1 MEKRFKEVSEDSECF
16 AKLKDIK
23 ITTVDSFQVSCGF
36 CTLFTKLSFILVWEE
51 WDVLSI
57 AFNSL
62 VIKTSS

>member
-1 MEKRFKEVSEDSECF
+1 MQKEFKEVSEDSECF

-51 WDVLSI
+51 WDVLC
-57 AFNSL
+57 
-62 VIKTSS
+62 K